1 MIKKI
6 IILIVFLATVFLI
19 NNAYKRSSLNFEN
32 NQIKLKMREKSVVFE
47 YNLLDS
53 KDVTF
58 SNVHIVQKKLLSLTG
73 SIAYFEVATTEALYE
88 FNQQTE
94 DVVKII
100 FEAKKTDT
108 LCSINGVR
116 AMQVILK
123 NSEVLNMF
131 IDDNDMKEL
140 KIFYGFST
148 DIFLKTVE
156 RLQGLEVNTLYKG
169 RVHQLL
175 HPMSKWN
182 VEHNDID
189 GVISSID
196 H

>member
-19 NNAYKRSSLNFEN
+19 NNAYKRSSLIFEDN
-32 NQIKLKMREKSVVFE
+32 KIKLKMREKSVVFE

-58 SNVHIVQKKLLSLTG
+58 SNVHILQKKLVSPTG
-73 SIAYFEVATTEALYE
+73 SIAYFEVARTEALYA

-94 DVVKII
+94 EVVKII
-100 FEAKKTDT
+100 FEAKKIDT

-116 AMQVILK
+116 AIQVILK
-123 NSEVLNMF
+123 NSDVINLF
-131 IDDNDMKEL
+131 VDDNDMKEL
-140 KIFYGFST
+140 KLFYGFST
-148 DIFLKTVE
+148 NIFLKTVE

-169 RVHQLL
+169 RVHKLF